1 MELHDAEEAI
11 GMREILAHDMRM
23 KKNPQTQEGTFW
35 IFTDFHEVMR
45 VQSTDMELRDA
56 EEAIGMKKILAHDMR
71 MKKNPQTK
79 ENTFLIFADFHGVMR
94 SKVQLAPLHGNFIN
108 WRH

>member
-1 MELHDAEEAI
+1 
-11 GMREILAHDMRM
+11 
-23 KKNPQTQEGTFW
+23 
-35 IFTDFHEVMR
+35 MR